1 MSLSFQTGFSINRVI
16 WITSVKPDEE
26 AFVKDMLDEQVSL
39 AKIHRQET
47 AVQKVST
54 VQEFYD
60 CLEVIRE
67 QVDKGLKPLINFVI
81 HGNASEGL
89 FITGENAFAP
99 WSEVVAKLRSINIAL
114 KNNLCVLSHTCFG
127 FHAIKQT
134 RIVEAVPFFILI
146 APEAEISFGFVSDNV
161 FQFYEDLWSKGDI
174 TKSFET
180 NLEGRMRIFYSEKML
195 AVVLCKYILKACRGK
210 VAAQRRER
218 LLTE

>member
-67 QVDKGLKPLINFVI
+67 QVDKKFKPLINFVI

-99 WSEVVAKLRSINIAL
+99 WSEVFVEIRSINIAL
-114 KNNLCVLSHTCFG
+114 RKHLCVLSHSDINLHT
-127 FHAIKQT
+127 IK
-134 RIVEAVPFFILI
+134 
-146 APEAEISFGFVSDNV
+146 
-161 FQFYEDLWSKGDI
+161 
-174 TKSFET
+174 
-180 NLEGRMRIFYSEKML
+180 
-195 AVVLCKYILKACRGK
+195 
-210 VAAQRRER
+210 
-218 LLTE
+218 